1 MGCLP
6 RAPRLDGILDRIDFA
21 DKSRLSD
28 SALSSLVQHFNRHKL
43 GNQNVSGD
51 MLGQAYEYLIEQF
64 ADDAGKKGGE
74 FYTPAMVT
82 KLLVMMLKEKPVTW
96 DSGG

>member
-1 MGCLP
+1 
-6 RAPRLDGILDRIDFA
+6 
-21 DKSRLSD
+21 
-28 SALSSLVQHFNRHKL
+28 
-43 GNQNVSGD
+43 